1 MAVNKF
7 ADKLVK
13 KIFGSSSDIFL
24 KSVKGTVQQIQDWEP
39 AMEKMSDEEL
49 KAQTTKFK
57 ERIAAAL
64 DGIDDKAARREA
76 EQAILHDI
84 LPEAFATVREASKR
98 VTGMR
103 HFDVQMIGGIAL
115 HQGRIAEMRTG
126 EGKTLV
132 ATLPSYLN
140 GLTGRGVNVVTV
152 NDYLAFRDAEWMG
165 KIHQFLGMSV
175 GCIQNDMDDM
185 ERKDA
190 YAADHLYVEMTHSG
204 DAF

>member
-39 AMEKMSDEEL
+39 AMEKMSDDEL
-49 KAQTTKFK
+49 KAQTPKFK
-57 ERIAAAL
+57 ERISAAL

-76 EQAILHDI
+76 EQVILHDI

-132 ATLPSYLN
+132 ATLTSYLN
-140 GLTGRGVNVVTV
+140 GLTGRGVNVVKV
-152 NDYLAFRDAEWMG
+152 ND
-165 KIHQFLGMSV
+165 
-175 GCIQNDMDDM
+175 
-185 ERKDA
+185 
-190 YAADHLYVEMTHSG
+190 
-204 DAF
+204 